1 MVAALGSPNLME
13 ATNAAGI
20 LCTILS
26 LDCQSTRTAISSSPL
41 IVTNI
46 EKALSGT
53 GDLPH
58 NAALLV
64 SMLSTITSFRRA
76 FVKSDGLGLLVDL
89 LTKSEDAGEQT
100 NLLYAIVT
108 LAKGGRD
115 CHTELYELL
124 AESGMAWTLVRT
136 LMQSPD
142 AKVEENARALAG
154 QLRTMPQS
162 LALERTGSSDAV
174 HALALLSCDN
184 RNPSEETTPQN
195 ASTTHWSPSSKSP
208 SRDKRKNRTASP
220 WDRTEKKRKLEQPRD
235 VFGAAALQQQPRG
248 EGLSTLASL
257 LEGAEAERCTMESVT
272 SPRTTLA
279 SLAFSP
285 ISPRTTLA
293 SLVLQPTAVGS

>member
-1 MVAALGSPNLME
+1 MGDHNRMVAALGSSNLME

-64 SMLSTITSFRRA
+64 SMLSTITSFHRA

-136 LMQSPD
+136 LVQSPD
-142 AKVEENARALAG
+142 AKVEEN
-154 QLRTMPQS
+154 
-162 LALERTGSSDAV
+162 
-174 HALALLSCDN
+174 ALALLSCDN

>member
-1 MVAALGSPNLME
+1 MGEHNRMVAALGSPNLME

-58 NAALLV
+58 NTALLV

-154 QLRTMPQS
+154 QLRTMPLPLTGV
-162 LALERTGSSDAV
+162 LAANPLRVISERTGPRPLGTGQKRRGNWNNQEMYLAQLPCSSSPEVKDF
-174 HALALLSCDN
+174 
-184 RNPSEETTPQN
+184 P
-195 ASTTHWSPSSKSP
+195 HWPP
-208 SRDKRKNRTASP
+208 
-220 WDRTEKKRKLEQPRD
+220 
-235 VFGAAALQQQPRG
+235 
-248 EGLSTLASL
+248 
-257 LEGAEAERCTMESVT
+257 
-272 SPRTTLA
+272 
-279 SLAFSP
+279 
-285 ISPRTTLA
+285 
-293 SLVLQPTAVGS
+293 

>member
-100 NLLYAIVT
+100 NLLYALVT

-208 SRDKRKNRTASP
+208 SRDKRKNRTVSP

-235 VFGAAALQQQPRG
+235 VFGSQQQLRG

-257 LEGAEAERCTMESVT
+257 LEAPDPTFESVT

-279 SLAFSP
+279 SLIFSP
-285 ISPRTTLA
+285 ISPRSTLA
-293 SLVLQPTAVGS
+293 SLVLQPTAVSASGS

>member
-1 MVAALGSPNLME
+1 
-13 ATNAAGI
+13 
-20 LCTILS
+20 
-26 LDCQSTRTAISSSPL
+26 
-41 IVTNI
+41 
-46 EKALSGT
+46 
-53 GDLPH
+53 
-58 NAALLV
+58 
-64 SMLSTITSFRRA
+64 MLSTVTSFRRA

-100 NLLYAIVT
+100 NLLYALVT

-124 AESGMAWTLVRT
+124 VESGMAWTLVRA
-136 LMQSPD
+136 LMQSAD

-162 LALERTGSSDAV
+162 LALEHTGSSDAV

-184 RNPSEETTPQN
+184 RNQSEETTPQN
-195 ASTTHWSPSSKSP
+195 AGTTHWTPSSKSL
-208 SRDKRKNRTASP
+208 SRDKRKNRTTSP

-235 VFGAAALQQQPRG
+235 VFGTAAPQQQPSRG

-257 LEGAEAERCTMESVT
+257 IQGEGVRVENVI

-279 SLAFSP
+279 SLIFSP
-285 ISPRTTLA
+285 ISPRSTLA

>member
-1 MVAALGSPNLME
+1 MGDHNRMVAALGSPNLME

-208 SRDKRKNRTASP
+208 SRDKRK
-220 WDRTEKKRKLEQPRD
+220 KRKLEQPRD

-248 EGLSTLASL
+248 EGLSTLATL

>member
-1 MVAALGSPNLME
+1 MGDHNRMVAALGSPNLME

-162 LALERTGSSDAV
+162 LALSAPARLMPSMPLHCCPATIATQVRRLLHKMPVPLTGVLAANHLHVISERTGPRP
-174 HALALLSCDN
+174 LG
-184 RNPSEETTPQN
+184 TGQ
-195 ASTTHWSPSSKSP
+195 
-208 SRDKRKNRTASP
+208 KR
-220 WDRTEKKRKLEQPRD
+220 
-235 VFGAAALQQQPRG
+235 RG
-248 EGLSTLASL
+248 N
-257 LEGAEAERCTMESVT
+257 
-272 SPRTTLA
+272 
-279 SLAFSP
+279 
-285 ISPRTTLA
+285 
-293 SLVLQPTAVGS
+293 